1 MVSVS
6 ITSGEKIDVSE
17 GASLAD
23 VLAGCADGGD
33 VVAARVDGVVRDLSA
48 SAPADAQIEWIRQDS
63 AEGLEIL
70 RHSTSHIMAEA
81 VGHLYKDVKFAIG
94 PPIANGFYY
103 DFDLDERI
111 GEADLDRIAGEMKK
125 IIKAKGAFERFELPR
140 DQALARMNED
150 GQIYKTELIEGLP
163 EGEDISF
170 YRHGDFTDLCRG
182 PHLPD
187 TAKARAFKLLSI
199 AGSYWRGDEK
209 KKMLQRIYGTA
220 FYSKEALA
228 EHLHLLEEAKKRDHR
243 RLGRDLKLFSF
254 HEEGPGFAFWHPKG
268 MVLFNALLDYWRR
281 RHRKAG
287 YVEVSTPIMLD
298 EGLWKRSGHWDNYR
312 EKMYFS
318 EVEGRTYAVK
328 PMNCPG
334 GLLIYGSDL
343 HSYKEF
349 PMRVAEVGL
358 VHRHEQSGEL
368 HGLLRVRQ
376 FHQDD
381 AHIFCTP
388 DQIADEVVAVIE
400 LVLSM
405 YKDFGFEDVHIELS
419 TRPEKC
425 IGSDEDWEKAESALR
440 AALERAKIDFKLNPG
455 DGAFYGPKIDFHLRD
470 ALKRTHQCGT
480 IQVDFAMPRRFDLE
494 YVDSDGARKLPIMI
508 HRTVL
513 GSIERFV
520 GILIE
525 HCAGALPAWLAP
537 VQARV
542 LTVTDAHAQYGSKVV
557 DVLAGRDLRVELDD
571 RNEKIGLKIRQ
582 GILEKVPYMLIVGD
596 REVEAG
602 TVAVRSLKDGDLG
615 AKPLEDLAEEL
626 VGETRI

>member
-6 ITSGEKIDVSE
+6 ITSGEKIDVAE

-23 VLAGCADGGD
+23 VLAGCADVGD
-33 VVAARVDGVVRDLSA
+33 VVAARVDGVARDLSA
-48 SAPADAQIEWIRQDS
+48 AVPADADIEWICQDS
-63 AEGLEIL
+63 PEGLEIL

-81 VGHLYKDVKFAIG
+81 VGRLYKDVKFAIG

-111 GEADLDRIAGEMKK
+111 GEADLKRIADEMKK
-125 IIKAKGAFERFELPR
+125 IIKEKGAFERYELPR
-140 DQALARMNED
+140 DEALGKMNEG
-150 GQIYKTELIEGLP
+150 GQIYKTELIEDLP
-163 EGEDISF
+163 EGENISF

-187 TAKARAFKLLSI
+187 ARKARAFKLLSI

-209 KKMLQRIYGTA
+209 RKMLQRIYGTA
-220 FYSKEALA
+220 FYSKDALA
-228 EHLHLLEEAKKRDHR
+228 EYLQLLEEAKKRDHR

-268 MVLFNALLDYWRR
+268 MVLFNTLLEYWRR

-334 GLLIYGSDL
+334 GMLIYGSDL
-343 HSYKEF
+343 HSYREF
-349 PMRVAEVGL
+349 PLRVGEVGL
-358 VHRHEQSGEL
+358 VHRYEQSGEL

-388 DQIADEVVAVIE
+388 EQIADEVVAVVE

-419 TRPEKC
+419 TRPEKS
-425 IGSDEDWEKAESALR
+425 IGSDEDWEKAEGALR
-440 AALERAKIDFKLNPG
+440 EALERLEIDFTLNPG
-455 DGAFYGPKIDFHLRD
+455 DGAFYGPKIDYHLRD

-480 IQVDFAMPRRFDLE
+480 IQVDFAMPKRFDLE
-494 YVDSDGARKLPIMI
+494 YVDSDGQRKLPIVI

-525 HCAGALPAWLAP
+525 HCAGALPTWLAP

-542 LTVTDAHAQYGSKVV
+542 LTVTDAHAQYGSKVLEA
-557 DVLAGRDLRVELDD
+557 LAAHDLRVELDD

-582 GILEKVPYMLIVGD
+582 GILEKIPYMLIVGD
-596 REVEAG
+596 REAGDG

-615 AKPLEDLAEEL
+615 GKSLEDFTREL
-626 VGETRI
+626 VSEARI